1 MSDPLNLALVHERWP
16 IYRGHELYFELMLC
30 LTRMSCEPQGVPEDT
45 LLLIIISNLCA
56 VCAVSQ
62 ALRRVMADAAGSP
75 VSGSAF
81 PDELDDGLVKEPIT
95 EAVMSNRV
103 ERVQQLLSVDPEKIG
118 MRKPTYYGRTL
129 LMLAAE
135 EGHMDVARLLV
146 ERGADPNAVD
156 DQENT
161 ALHCAALAGRVDLL
175 AYLLGLGVDPIAQNN
190 LGRTALMRAA
200 WGGHVPVI
208 EALIAHP
215 EPVGLNMQ
223 VHRFQA

>member
-1 MSDPLNLALVHERWP
+1 MV
-16 IYRGHELYFELMLC
+16 F
-30 LTRMSCEPQGVPEDT
+30 V
-45 LLLIIISNLCA
+45 
-56 VCAVSQ
+56 AVSQ
-62 ALRRVMADAAGSP
+62 ALSGAMADAAGSP

-81 PDELDDGLVKEPIT
+81 PDELDDGFVKEPIT
-95 EAVMSNRV
+95 EAVAANRV
-103 ERVQQLLSVDPEKIG
+103 EKVQQILTVDPEKIG

-161 ALHCAALAGRVDLL
+161 ALHCAALAGRVEILT
-175 AYLLGLGVDPIAQNN
+175 YLLGLGVNPIAQNN

-200 WGGHVPVI
+200 WGGHVPAI

-223 VHRFQA
+223 VRAPLPGPFLGPLDPSETQSQESKAMRALDLCGRVG